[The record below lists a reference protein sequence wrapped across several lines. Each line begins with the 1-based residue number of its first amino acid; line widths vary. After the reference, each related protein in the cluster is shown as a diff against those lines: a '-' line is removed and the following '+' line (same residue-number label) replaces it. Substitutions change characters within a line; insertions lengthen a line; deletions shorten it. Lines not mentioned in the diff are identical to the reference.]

1 MGSAAASAGT
11 DSGLGGSL
19 IEIPAGTT
27 EFFVKLSS
35 LVPDDPTPDTTSEQ
49 LSHTGVTGA
58 FEITPRYWIVK

>member
-35 LVPDDPTPDTTSEQ
+35 LVPDDPTSDTTSEQ